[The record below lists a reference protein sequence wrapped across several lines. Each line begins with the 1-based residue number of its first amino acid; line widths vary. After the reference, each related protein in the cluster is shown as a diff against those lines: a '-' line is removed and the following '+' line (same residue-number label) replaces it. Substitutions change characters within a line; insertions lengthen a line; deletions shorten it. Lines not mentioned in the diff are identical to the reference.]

1 MPIPIE
7 ALRAVRRIVVHAN
20 CADGRASALILHA
33 ALPQATVVEVVYNSK
48 EHRELTPEP
57 GDLFCDF
64 SPWAPPLSEEP
75 TAEERADRGAAM
87 ERWAAAGTIVLDH
100 HEEDIVRPFGE
111 RGVFGYN
118 TLRESGAW
126 LAFREVWG
134 RQPPT
139 MRGVDLHPFVERL
152 ARRSAIRD
160 TFQRHN
166 GEWEAACRLAL
177 TLRFLPLADLL
188 AMGVE
193 RALGLAEDIG
203 PVLLA
208 QHTREVEEA
217 VKGAVIET
225 IAGHS
230 VAIIPSVTLTSDAA
244 DVLGRRVDVVAGFQ
258 YVHEHGTAA
267 LVWSLRSHAG
277 VDVRA
282 IAKCWGG
289 GGHKPAAG
297 FRVRINVLGLGESP
311 YQIARRCLQ
320 MGIAGVSS

>member
-7 ALRAVRRIVVHAN
+7 ALRAVRRIIVHAN

-48 EHRELTPEP
+48 EHRELIPEP

-75 TAEERADRGAAM
+75 TAEERAARVAAM
-87 ERWAAAGTIVLDH
+87 GRWAAAGTIVLDH

-111 RGVFGYN
+111 RGVFGHN
-118 TLRESGAW
+118 ELSESGAW
-126 LAFREVWG
+126 LAFREVWN

-139 MRGVDLHPFVERL
+139 KAGMDLHPFVGRL
-152 ARRSAIRD
+152 ALLSGVRD
-160 TFQRHN
+160 TFQHTSAS
-166 GEWEAACRLAL
+166 WEEACRLAL
-177 TLRFLPLADLL
+177 TLRFLPLPDLL

-217 VKGAVIET
+217 VKGAV
-225 IAGHS
+225 ARAS
-230 VAIIPSVTLTSDAA
+230 
-244 DVLGRRVDVVAGFQ
+244 RR
-258 YVHEHGTAA
+258 
-267 LVWSLRSHAG
+267 RS
-277 VDVRA
+277 RA
-282 IAKCWGG
+282 
-289 GGHKPAAG
+289 
-297 FRVRINVLGLGESP
+297 
-311 YQIARRCLQ
+311 ARR
-320 MGIAGVSS
+320 G